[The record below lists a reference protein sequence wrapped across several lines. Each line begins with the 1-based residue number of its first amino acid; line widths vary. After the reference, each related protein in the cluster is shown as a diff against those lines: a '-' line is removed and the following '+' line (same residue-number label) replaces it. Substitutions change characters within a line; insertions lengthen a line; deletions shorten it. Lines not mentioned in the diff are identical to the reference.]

1 MSTGA
6 ILQLAFQ
13 GVVFAGWAVLMFRT
27 MFLFRKRDLHQSG
40 RMFHGPTG
48 FVKQA
53 EYWLRSEE
61 DKRDRRL
68 LLVFT
73 LLLFA
78 SIALNALRITA

>member
-1 MSTGA
+1 MTTGS
-6 ILQLAFQ
+6 IVRLSLQALIF
-13 GVVFAGWAVLMFRT
+13 VGWAFMMFRT

-48 FVKQA
+48 FAKQA

-61 DKRDRRL
+61 DRRDRRL